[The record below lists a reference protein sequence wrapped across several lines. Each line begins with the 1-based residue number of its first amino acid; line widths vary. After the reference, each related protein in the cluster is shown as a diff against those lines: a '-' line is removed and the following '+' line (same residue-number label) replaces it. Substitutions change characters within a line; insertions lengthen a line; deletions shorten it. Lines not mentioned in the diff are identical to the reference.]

1 MLSRRQIVIGLEHD
15 MLTENQVH
23 DLKKKLNDRFLE
35 LREEVRL
42 ELLQT
47 EDQSYIELAGIVH
60 DIGEASVADLLVDL
74 QLADI
79 DRHINEIRDIDAAL
93 LRIAAGDYGVCTDCQ
108 VSIDVNRL
116 QAYPTAKRCHR
127 CQVNHEHRYAEVR
140 RSTL

>member
-1 MLSRRQIVIGLEHD
+1 

-23 DLKKKLNDRFLE
+23 DLKKKLDDRYLE

-47 EDQSYIELAGIVH
+47 EEQSYIELAGKVH

-74 QLADI
+74 QLANI
-79 DRHINEIRDIDAAL
+79 DRHINEIRDIDATL
-93 LRIAAGDYGVCTDCQ
+93 LRIAAGSYGVCTDCQ
-108 VSIDVNRL
+108 VLIDFNRL

-127 CQVNHEHRYAEVR
+127 CQVNHEHHYAETR

>member
-1 MLSRRQIVIGLEHD
+1 MVFGQEYD
-15 MLTENQVH
+15 MLTENQIY
-23 DLKKKLNDRFLE
+23 DFKKTLDDRLLE
-35 LREEVRL
+35 LREDVRL

-47 EDQSYIELAGIVH
+47 EDQSYIELAGKVH

-79 DRHINEIRDIDAAL
+79 DRHINEIRDIDAAF
-93 LRIAAGDYGVCTDCQ
+93 LRIAARNYGVCTDCQ

-127 CQVNHEHRYAEVR
+127 CQVNHEHHYAEVR
-140 RSTL
+140 PSTL

>member
-1 MLSRRQIVIGLEHD
+1 MLNRRQIVFGLEYD

-23 DLKKKLNDRFLE
+23 DLKKTLDDRFLE

-47 EDQSYIELAGIVH
+47 EEQSYIELAGKVH

-93 LRIAAGDYGVCTDCQ
+93 LRIAAGSYGVCTDCQ
-108 VSIDVNRL
+108 VSIDIKRL
-116 QAYPTAKRCHR
+116 QAYSTAKRCHR
-127 CQVNHEHRYAEVR
+127 CQVSHEHRYAKVR